1 MSHEVVRSVIDAHA
15 LNFVVRV
22 RIVVFNC
29 ANRFVVQLRNPL
41 HAMYGAVEQLASG
54 ALDAAAAALEL
65 ETLSHGID
73 VMVGISSDMLD
84 VEALRLGRLRVAA
97 AATNVRD
104 VLAECVKTSKRDAA
118 LVVLHVADDVPAI
131 INVDPLRLRQ
141 VFRVFVCVVGGA
153 RSSHTCTY
161 THARARTHTNT
172 HKHTH
177 KDTHTYTSTH
187 THTYTNAH
195 TNTRRNTR
203 TLAHPRACKRTH
215 AHTLAFSRPA
225 QP

>member
-1 MSHEVVRSVIDAHA
+1 MRQASRTSATRFGHEACDVMRVLLMSHEVVRSVIDAPA

-97 AATNVRD
+97 AATNLRD
-104 VLAECVKTSKRDAA
+104 VLAECVNTSKRDAS
-118 LVVLHVADDVPAI
+118 LVVMQVADDVPAI

-141 VFRVFVCVVGGA
+141 VFRVSAVCCVCDRGVRGGGGA
-153 RSSHTCTY
+153 VFSQLG
-161 THARARTHTNT
+161 
-172 HKHTH
+172 
-177 KDTHTYTSTH
+177 
-187 THTYTNAH
+187 
-195 TNTRRNTR
+195 
-203 TLAHPRACKRTH
+203 LA
-215 AHTLAFSRPA
+215 
-225 QP
+225 